1 MIVDVETKV
10 GDPVQRVLGR
20 VDGHVPLGR
29 VEHMRDPDLFQV
41 LHVLNCLS
49 VAQNDAWVYLPM
61 KRLFK
66 SAAFLELS
74 LFFLQIPPKYLFA
87 KIFIELVS

>member
-29 VEHMRDPDLFQV
+29 VEYVRDPDLFQV

-49 VAQNDAWVYLPM
+49 VAQNDAWVYL
-61 KRLFK
+61 R
-66 SAAFLELS
+66 
-74 LFFLQIPPKYLFA
+74 Q
-87 KIFIELVS
+87 